1 MKEIQKPRNIRVND
15 SRWQKFNR
23 LGGVNWLRDQIDKA
37 KEPAKTPLTKD

>member
-23 LGGVNWLRDQIDKA
+23 LGGVEWLRKQIDKA
-37 KEPAKTPLTKD
+37 KETSQQLTKD